1 MIEAKKP
8 YMSELEK
15 ERLKNY
21 VNDMSKDELE
31 YLVRQI
37 DSEIIRNELERR
49 DKLKTLKLK
58 AISGILK
65 IE

>member
-1 MIEAKKP
+1 MINVKKP

-15 ERLKNY
+15 ERIKNY
-21 VNDMSKDELE
+21 VADMTMDELE
-31 YLVRQI
+31 YLVGQI
-37 DSEIIRNELERR
+37 DSEIMRDELARR
-49 DKLKTLKLK
+49 DKLKTLKLT